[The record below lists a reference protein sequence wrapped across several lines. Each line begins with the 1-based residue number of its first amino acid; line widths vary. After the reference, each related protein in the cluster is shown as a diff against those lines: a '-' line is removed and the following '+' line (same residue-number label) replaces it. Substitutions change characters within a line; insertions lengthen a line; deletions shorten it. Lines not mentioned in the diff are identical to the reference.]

1 MSIHAIKTLLSSF
14 EDGDYIS
21 IIIFHSNSEIIENLI
36 EFNKNEKLRIFN
48 KLDSI
53 QASGSTNLE
62 NGLDTPLGDSGIRLS
77 GGQKQRIGIARA
89 MYLDSK
95 ILILEEATSSL
106 DYYNE
111 KKIIESLNTLNKEQT
126 VIFVSH
132 NNKIFNNFDK
142 VYEIRD
148 KTLIERK

>member
-1 MSIHAIKTLLSSF
+1 
-14 EDGDYIS
+14 
-21 IIIFHSNSEIIENLI
+21 
-36 EFNKNEKLRIFN
+36 
-48 KLDSI
+48 
-53 QASGSTNLE
+53 
-62 NGLDTPLGDSGIRLS
+62 
-77 GGQKQRIGIARA
+77 

-95 ILILEEATSSL
+95 ILILDEATSSL